1 MSHTTTRRMVALV
14 LKSDTT
20 PCLQPQPLVSLAGWC
35 RWDSVGLQ
43 ICISQIW
50 KSTSAVSISLNSV
63 WIPSRRQPLI
73 SLQGIPNHCRE
84 GCENT
89 GHLDVLD
96 QDAHPAASRSY
107 TIKESVTVPSSRCR
121 YPAASQDVRT
131 ITESV
136 TVPSTRCRSCRTV
149 PPYFSSGGRPHST
162 PGCTRHSGAGS
173 TTWRLIL

>member
-1 MSHTTTRRMVALV
+1 MSHTTTSRMVALV

-50 KSTSAVSISLNSV
+50 KSTSAVSISLNPV
-63 WIPSRRQPLI
+63 WIPSRRQTRI

-89 GHLDVLD
+89 GYLDVLD

-107 TIKESVTVPSSRCR
+107 IIK
-121 YPAASQDVRT
+121 
-131 ITESV
+131 ESV
-136 TVPSTRCRSCRTV
+136 TVPSTRCTSCRTV

-162 PGCTRHSGAGS
+162 PGCKRQSGAGS